1 MITRAYQNAAGE
13 RQEISLFVEE
23 WEALTE
29 DGLQKLLGFGKPEPV
44 AVEAEPV
51 APEAAPAEPAPAK
64 APAKKKRR

>member
-29 DGLQKLLGFGKPEPV
+29 EGLQKMLGFSQPEP
-44 AVEAEPV
+44 
-51 APEAAPAEPAPAK
+51 EPAPAPTP

>member
-29 DGLQKLLGFGKPEPV
+29 EGLQKMLGFNQPEP
-44 AVEAEPV
+44 EPE
-51 APEAAPAEPAPAK
+51 PEPAPTP

>member
-29 DGLQKLLGFGKPEPV
+29 EGLQKLLGFTKDPDP
-44 AVEAEPV
+44 
-51 APEAAPAEPAPAK
+51 APAPAPAK

>member
-1 MITRAYQNAAGE
+1 MITRAYQNAKGE

-29 DGLQKLLGFGKPEPV
+29 EGLQKLLGFVNEPEAEKFEPV
-44 AVEAEPV
+44 PV
-51 APEAAPAEPAPAK
+51 R

>member
-1 MITRAYQNAAGE
+1 MITRAYQNAQGE

-29 DGLQKLLGFGKPEPV
+29 EGLQRMLGFSKEPEPV
-44 AVEAEPV
+44 AEPEEKFEPV
-51 APEAAPAEPAPAK
+51 PHR

>member
-29 DGLQKLLGFGKPEPV
+29 EGLQKMLGFNQPEP
-44 AVEAEPV
+44 
-51 APEAAPAEPAPAK
+51 EPAPTP